1 MGARAP
7 IPIRLPRN
15 PECVV
20 PRTTARCRSA
30 RFREALARRRPL
42 APLPLIGD
50 AALAGGEGRRWTKV
64 LAHYAAPDP
73 RRSVLELLATSVP
86 FLSLWALMLFCL
98 ERYGPWAC
106 LPLALPTSGF
116 LVRLFMVQHDCGHG
130 SFFRRR
136 ALNDWTGRVLGVL
149 TLAPYDYWRRTHA
162 VHHATTGNLDRRG

>member
-64 LAHYAAPDP
+64 LARYAAPDP

-86 FLSLWALMLFCL
+86 FLSLWALMLFCV

-106 LPLALPTSGF
+106 LPLALPTAGF

-130 SFFRRR
+130 SFFRRQ
-136 ALNDWTGRVLGVL
+136 AINDWTGRVLVVVTGV
-149 TLAPYDYWRRTHA
+149 AYDYC
-162 VHHATTGNLDRRG
+162 GRGHCWHQEAAGHV